1 MKRSRGTHITERYP
15 HQLANQASASQQYK
29 CDCRENVHRNICRVL
44 HLSSQPENHYILPP
58 NQNKQNSSVCSW
70 PYVSLKWSDHHL
82 HHVMNAEIYSKL
94 TTSIPKHN
102 QWSHWSH
109 GHNRW
114 DQRVT
119 YCCYSKL
126 TSSAPEGGYICS
138 QIIICSTIR

>member
-1 MKRSRGTHITERYP
+1 MKRSRGTHIT
-15 HQLANQASASQQYK
+15 LKGILTNQQT
-29 CDCRENVHRNICRVL
+29 RLLPPNNINVIAGKMSTEICRVL
-44 HLSSQPENHYILPP
+44 HLSSQPENCYIIPA

-70 PYVSLKWSDHHL
+70 PYVSLKISDHHL

-94 TTSIPKHN
+94 TSSISKYN

-109 GHNRW
+109 GHNQW
-114 DQRVT
+114 DQRAT

-126 TSSAPEGGYICS
+126 TSSAPEGGCICT